1 MGFRV
6 LALTENLRRR
16 SKLRDLSQFAS
27 EKSAT
32 NAVVLVAGN

>member
-1 MGFRV
+1 MGF
-6 LALTENLRRR
+6 LHLTLTENLWKR
-16 SKLRDLSQFAS
+16 SKLRDLNQFAS